1 MLNQVERAKDK
12 WGGRHTTIDNWL
24 HERMELLIQYCQLA
38 GIDKQASSA
47 LPDSN
52 KISDFCEIL
61 MDYLSAG
68 HFEVY
73 DLLVTDD
80 KEGAALKQSVYPKLA
95 ATTDEALAFND
106 AYVDAVSAEQAKN
119 FDVALA
125 KLGETL
131 EDRFELEDELIAHMH
146 SADNVSQVEAAL

>member
-1 MLNQVERAKDK
+1 MLNQVKRAKNK

-24 HERMELLIQYCQLA
+24 HERMELLIQYCDLA
-38 GIDKQASSA
+38 GVGQQSSTA

-73 DLLVTDD
+73 DMLVADD
-80 KEGAALKQSVYPKLA
+80 NEGSALKQRVYPKLA
-95 ATTDEALAFND
+95 VTTDEALAFND
-106 AYVDAVSAEQAKN
+106 AYVDAITAEQAKH
-119 FDVALA
+119 FDSALA

-131 EDRFELEDELIAHMH
+131 EERFELEDELIAHMH
-146 SADNVSQVEAAL
+146 NSDNIKQVEAAL